1 MISFLYYAGS
11 PEAPPAQ
18 PLATPGTGV
27 NPSTNPT
34 RVVAPEPQLDDSES
48 SFQQTIP
55 APISNPLTN
64 PLEPGPMVFSPP
76 PPSPP
81 QPSPSPSPVPSPPP
95 SPLPATILPS
105 PSKPSPPPSPSP
117 TAQNPPSVD
126 ELKAPKKKPPPPPS
140 KSTSKKSSGDVSTTT
155 IIIAVASGVGGLIAI
170 VIITSIWCSCRKNKK
185 AATNAAGKQGG
196 GDIEAG
202 SMHMNGHDSKYYSS
216 DMEHHLSAADVYKSE
231 LRAQQYQ
238 QQQYQQVQQ
247 QQSARVMRTTS
258 VKSQP
263 VPVSLLEPSDV
274 AKGSYGAPTMLN
286 STGPL
291 AAGVS
296 VVTGGAVIAVAATA
310 SAMTGGARSTGASPT
325 KSKPTAT
332 ASQSRSTISGTA
344 MHAASNVTQEEQDH
358 NDALLTWIGGQLSRE
373 KEMEMQQ
380 QQHRMAVTGSTGAAI
395 QKVPTL
401 ASRRQQQVGQK
412 TTGITNP
419 SPSRARFDDVSAY
432 AIDFDTLHMGRN
444 IGEGSF
450 GKVYL
455 TVWNETPVAVK
466 VLVDSSSALD
476 RKLDDPMRL
485 RRLAAPVLDKLAEEA
500 GLMAS
505 MRHPN
510 IIQFMGIVSMPP
522 CVVTEFCER
531 GSLTDVLKRGRK
543 GEPGA
548 LEALGWRLRLSM
560 AADAAKGMLYLHA
573 RPQPIIHRD
582 LKSPNLLVDSHWRV
596 KVCDFNMSRIM
607 EESGQGSS
615 LAGTNPRWLAPE
627 LLSGEHATTY
637 SDVFAFGVVLW
648 ELLTFELPWF
658 KDNPWSVAHIVGNGG
673 RLTIPNRWDLP
684 GLDTNQFTRL
694 DDYLDLMQRC
704 WAQNPYD
711 RPGFSEIIQDLK
723 RMESSMPERIEEYRA
738 SPAPSSGGGSFSRA
752 HSHRGSVP
760 VVPVVQGPP
769 STSVP
774 SAPSTVAPSG
784 GTNRA
789 LVYPEYHNEFNDGN
803 VYDDVTASMSS
814 TAVAASMDHT
824 GSFPQWLSRQ
834 GWGSSRPAG
843 K

>member
-1 MISFLYYAGS
+1 
-11 PEAPPAQ
+11 
-18 PLATPGTGV
+18 
-27 NPSTNPT
+27 
-34 RVVAPEPQLDDSES
+34 VAC
-48 SFQQTIP
+48 
-55 APISNPLTN
+55 
-64 PLEPGPMVFSPP
+64 
-76 PPSPP
+76 
-81 QPSPSPSPVPSPPP
+81 
-95 SPLPATILPS
+95 
-105 PSKPSPPPSPSP
+105 
-117 TAQNPPSVD
+117 
-126 ELKAPKKKPPPPPS
+126 
-140 KSTSKKSSGDVSTTT
+140 
-155 IIIAVASGVGGLIAI
+155 GVGGLIAI

-185 AATNAAGKQGG
+185 AAAAAAAAGKQGP
-196 GDIEAG
+196 GDVEAG
-202 SMHMNGHDSKYYSS
+202 AMHVDSKYYSS
-216 DMEHHLSAADVYKSE
+216 DMEHQMSAADVYKSE

-238 QQQYQQVQQ
+238 QQQQFQMQQ
-247 QQSARVMRTTS
+247 QQSARVVRAQS
-258 VKSQP
+258 VQSQP
-263 VPVSLLEPSDV
+263 VPLSLLEPSDV
-274 AKGSYGAPTMLN
+274 ANPGAPTMIN
-286 STGPL
+286 TTGPL
-291 AAGVS
+291 AAGASLVA
-296 VVTGGAVIAVAATA
+296 GGAILAGGA
-310 SAMTGGARSTGASPT
+310 SYMTGGASPT
-325 KSKPTAT
+325 KSNRPNSGATAT
-332 ASQSRSTISGTA
+332 RSRSTMSEAAMVAPMLPAVPSSSTIS
-344 MHAASNVTQEEQDH
+344 QEEQEQ

-373 KEMEMQQ
+373 KEMSIQRPE
-380 QQHRMAVTGSTGAAI
+380 V

-401 ASRRQQQVGQK
+401 ASRQQERATK
-412 TTGITNP
+412 P

-444 IGEGSF
+444 IGQGSF

-455 TVWNETPVAVK
+455 AVWNETPVAVK
-466 VLVDSSSALD
+466 VLVDTSSALD
-476 RKLDDPMRL
+476 RKLDDPLRL

-548 LEALGWRLRLSM
+548 VEALNWRSRLSM

-627 LLSGEHATTY
+627 LLAGEPAGIA
-637 SDVFAFGVVLW
+637 SDVFAFGVVMW
-648 ELLTFELPWF
+648 EILTWELPWA

-684 GLDTNQFTRL
+684 GLDTNQFARL

-711 RPGFSEIIQDLK
+711 RPGFSEIIPELK
-723 RMESSMPERIEEYRA
+723 RMEQSMPEIIEEYRI
-738 SPAPSSGGGSFSRA
+738 SPAPSSSGTIPLVQNTTTAAPPALPSSF
-752 HSHRGSVP
+752 HPQDDNG
-760 VVPVVQGPP
+760 
-769 STSVP
+769 
-774 SAPSTVAPSG
+774 
-784 GTNRA
+784 
-789 LVYPEYHNEFNDGN
+789 EFGA
-803 VYDDVTASMSS
+803 YDDMTASMSS

-824 GSFPQWLSRQ
+824 TSLPQWTSRQ
-834 GWGSSRPAG
+834 GWGSRP

>member
-1 MISFLYYAGS
+1 MYWTGS
-11 PEAPPAQ
+11 PEAPPAS
-18 PLATPGTGV
+18 PSPTPVFVETPSP
-27 NPSTNPT
+27 NPSL
-34 RVVAPEPQLDDSES
+34 VEAPDPQLDDSGLFFPQPVS
-48 SFQQTIP
+48 KPIP
-55 APISNPLTN
+55 SPPL
-64 PLEPGPMVFSPP
+64 VFSPP

-81 QPSPSPSPVPSPPP
+81 PPQPSPVP

-105 PSKPSPPPSPSP
+105 PTKPSPSP
-117 TAQNPPSVD
+117 SPSPNANNPPSLD
-126 ELKAPKKKPPPPPS
+126 EVKAPKKKPPPPPPPS
-140 KSTSKKSSGDVSTTT
+140 KNSSPSTKSSGSVSTTT
-155 IIIAVASGVGGLIAI
+155 IIIAVAAGVGGLIAL

-185 AATNAAGKQGG
+185 AATAATADKQGG

-202 SMHMNGHDSKYYSS
+202 GMHMNGHDSKYYSS
-216 DMEHHLSAADVYKSE
+216 DMEQKMSAADVYKSE
-231 LRAQQYQ
+231 LRAQQFQ
-238 QQQYQQVQQ
+238 QLQQHQPARAARTA
-247 QQSARVMRTTS
+247 SA
-258 VKSQP
+258 KSQL
-263 VPVSLLEPSDV
+263 VPLSVLDPSDL
-274 AKGSYGAPTMLN
+274 ATGYSGAPTMLN
-286 STGPL
+286 TTGPL

-296 VVTGGAVIAVAATA
+296 TVTGGAVIAVAATA
-310 SAMTGGARSTGASPT
+310 SALSGGARSTGASPT
-325 KSKPTAT
+325 KSRPTAT
-332 ASQSRSTISGTA
+332 ASRSRSTMSEAA
-344 MHAASNVTQEEQDH
+344 MPAASHVTQEEQEH

-373 KEMEMQQ
+373 KEMEVQQ
-380 QQHRMAVTGSTGAAI
+380 MQHRMAVTGNTGAAI

-401 ASRRQQQVGQK
+401 ASRQQQQLGQR
-412 TTGITNP
+412 TTMNP

-455 TVWNETPVAVK
+455 AVWNETPVAVK

-531 GSLTDVLKRGRK
+531 GSLTDVLKKARK
-543 GEPGA
+543 GVPGA
-548 LEALGWRLRLSM
+548 VEALGWRLRLSM

-658 KDNPWSVAHIVGNGG
+658 KDNPWSVAHTVGNGG

-684 GLDTNQFTRL
+684 GLDTNQFSRL

-723 RMESSMPERIEEYRA
+723 GMESSMPEGIEEYRA

-752 HSHRGSVP
+752 HSHPNNVHA
-760 VVPVVQGPP
+760 VPVVQGSP
-769 STSVP
+769 SISLP
-774 SAPSTVAPSG
+774 SAPSTVGPRG
-784 GTNRA
+784 GGGGANRA
-789 LVYPEYHNEFNDGN
+789 LVYPEYHGDYNNGEL
-803 VYDDVTASMSS
+803 YADVTASMSS
-814 TAVAASMDHT
+814 TAVAASIDPT
-824 GSFPQWLSRQ
+824 GSFPQWQSRPG
-834 GWGSSRPAG
+834 GWGSRRPG
-843 K
+843 EK